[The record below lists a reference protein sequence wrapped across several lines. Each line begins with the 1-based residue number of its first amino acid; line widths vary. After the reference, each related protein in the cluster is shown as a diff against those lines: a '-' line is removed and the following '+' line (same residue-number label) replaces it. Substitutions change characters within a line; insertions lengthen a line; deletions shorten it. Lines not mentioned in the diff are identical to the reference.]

1 MIKTAEE
8 LRQDLGAAIRQRRV
22 LQRLSQEEAA
32 TRAGM
37 SLSSWKRMEAQGPS
51 SVDHMIEAAFVLRC
65 EEQISE
71 LFPLPAASSMEDL
84 LKRQAAESLKLPKRA
99 PRRKRTP

>member
-1 MIKTAEE
+1 MLKTADE

-32 TRAGM
+32 TRAGI

-65 EEQISE
+65 EDQISD

-84 LKRQAAESLKLPKRA
+84 LKRQAAENSKLPQRA
-99 PRRKRTP
+99 PRRKRAP

>member
-1 MIKTAEE
+1 MIKTADE

-32 TRAGM
+32 TRAGI
-37 SLSSWKRMEAQGPS
+37 SLSSWKRMEALGPS

-65 EEQISE
+65 EDQISG
-71 LFPLPAASSMEDL
+71 LFPLPAATSMDEL
-84 LKRQAAESLKLPKRA
+84 LKRQAAESVKRPQRA
-99 PRRKRTP
+99 PRRKRAP